1 MDDVVVESRE
11 CILMRDFSGMRSFN
25 SAKREE
31 KGAETSAVDGV
42 QLASVDIEL
51 APLLGCAGTFR
62 SVLSITSDGT
72 AIPLSVPVR
81 STFRFALFDTEET
94 PRTSIV
100 AVERSTGAV
109 FIASVA

>member
-1 MDDVVVESRE
+1 MDDVVAEKRE
-11 CILMRDFSGMRSFN
+11 CILIRDFSGMRSFN

-31 KGAETSAVDGV
+31 SGADTSAVGGV
-42 QLASVDIEL
+42 ERVSVDVKL

-62 SVLSITSDGT
+62 TLSITSDGT
-72 AIPLSVPVR
+72 IPLSVPVS

-94 PRTSIV
+94 SRTPIV
-100 AVERSTGAV
+100 AGERCTGAV

>member
-1 MDDVVVESRE
+1 MDDVVAESRE

-31 KGAETSAVDGV
+31 RGADTSAVDGV
-42 QLASVDIEL
+42 ERASVDVEL

-62 SVLSITSDGT
+62 SVVFITSDGT
-72 AIPLSVPVR
+72 APLSVPVR
-81 STFRFALFDTEET
+81 STFRFALFETEET
-94 PRTSIV
+94 SRTSIV
-100 AVERSTGAV
+100 AVERVTGAV